1 MAIEATPTKRQDSS
15 ILEHPCRSPI
25 DATFEERQL
34 RYNKS
39 NDSAAQHA
47 KAGGSGD
54 DRNKSEPRPS
64 PDVIESD
71 WVVLS
76 QSAPSI
82 TDSGNSSSDVNGP
95 QASPLNDS
103 PELTVDVLRVHNMK
117 LESMMS
123 ERGLFER
130 LWDQDGRGSIVAQNG
145 TVAQASNDSVDLL
158 GGPWAPA
165 EHLTESVFFGVGS
178 WVDMPR
184 PPVFE

>member
-1 MAIEATPTKRQDSS
+1 MAIEATPMKHQDTS
-15 ILEHPCRSPI
+15 ILEYLFQSPI
-25 DATFEERQL
+25 EATSEERQL

-54 DRNKSEPRPS
+54 DRNKSEPHPS
-64 PDVIESD
+64 PDIIEFD
-71 WVVLS
+71 WVVLP

-82 TDSGNSSSDVNGP
+82 TDSGISSGDANGP
-95 QASPLNDS
+95 RVSPLNDS
-103 PELTVDVLRVHNMK
+103 PELTADVLRVHNMK

-123 ERGLFER
+123 ERGLSER
-130 LWDQDGRGSIVAQNG
+130 LWDQEGRGSIIAQNG
-145 TVAQASNDSVDLL
+145 TVTQSSNDSVDLL

-165 EHLTESVFFGVGS
+165 EHLAESVFFGVGS